1 MIVAFALLIAFAV
14 PVLFLLAL
22 KRYDLY
28 QTGKS
33 KYNFFTLAFGLIA
46 YFLAAQIN
54 PAILNIGL
62 ANSWEEVVVLWAP
75 IVEEILKSLILI
87 YFVNRADFNY
97 IVDGAIYGF
106 GVGIGFAV
114 IENVQYMNNNLE
126 IAFLVAIARVFS
138 TNLVHATGSGIIGIA
153 LANQREDKSKPAP
166 LIILGGYGFAIFFH
180 ALFNSM
186 VSDGIA
192 ILVAIVYGLLGMGL
206 IYFIIHRGMNI
217 QKQWV
222 REKLGMTDRVTEQE
236 TQVVHNIEKIHEIL
250 LPMEKRFGS
259 GKANLVRSL
268 IYKQAEIGIKRKLLS
283 KDTSEVRKAEVKKI
297 IEELGDDINKLR
309 NQIGVYCMLMVRE
322 VYTDPEVNNQ
332 VFNLLNA
339 RIASA
344 GIGQKGGGLWD
355 RVAEKVKDAELQELK
370 QSRLKAI
377 KETSLFKE
385 LSEEALNAVAAKGVV
400 KNYNK
405 DEALMRKGDPAD
417 SFFVILKG
425 SLKIVTTDSKGDEIV
440 INKVDSGETIGELA
454 LIDQLPRSA
463 GAIALE
469 NVEALELTR
478 DAFFELLDERLDVSL
493 GILRGFS
500 NRLRFSTTYIEK
512 VIDWSQK
519 TAKGDYSFLENTQ
532 PIMNTANS
540 DDAKAAQLLSAFYSM
555 ASKVKEREE
564 GLKQQ
569 LEILTFQID
578 EERRKKE
585 FEEIT
590 STEFYSKLKE
600 QAQTLRRKRQGS

>member
-1 MIVAFALLIAFAV
+1 MVVAFALLIAFAV
-14 PVLFLLAL
+14 PVLFLWILR
-22 KRYDLY
+22 RYDLY

-33 KYNFFTLAFGLIA
+33 TFNIVTLVAGFFA
-46 YFLAAQIN
+46 YLLAAQIN

-62 ANSWEEVVVLWAP
+62 VDSWNEIVRFWAP
-75 IVEEILKSLILI
+75 IVEEILKSLIII
-87 YFVNRADFNY
+87 YLVNRADFNY

-138 TNLVHATGSGIIGIA
+138 TNFVHATGSGIIGIA
-153 LANQREDKSKPAP
+153 LANQRDDKSKRAP
-166 LIILGGYGFAIFFH
+166 LIILAGYIFAIFFH

-186 VSDGIA
+186 VSEGVA
-192 ILVAIVYGLLGMGL
+192 ILVAIIYGVIGVGL
-206 IYFIIHRGMNI
+206 IYVIILRGMKI

-222 REKLGMTDRVTEQE
+222 TEKLDMTDRVTQQE
-236 TQVVHNIEKIHEIL
+236 TQVVSNIEKINEVL
-250 LPMEKRFGS
+250 LPIEKRFGTE
-259 GKANLVRSL
+259 KANLVRSL
-268 IYKQAEIGIKRKLLS
+268 IYKQAEIGIKRNLLG
-283 KDTSEVRKAEVKKI
+283 KDTSEVRKAEINKI
-297 IEELGDDINKLR
+297 IAELGDDINKLR
-309 NQIGVYCMLMVRE
+309 NQIGVYCMMMVRE
-322 VYTDPEVNNQ
+322 VYAGMDTQ

-344 GIGQKGGGLWD
+344 GTGQKGGGIWD
-355 RVAEKVKDAELQELK
+355 RVTEKVKDAELQELK

-385 LSEEALNAVAAKGVV
+385 LSEEALNAVAGKGLV
-400 KNYNK
+400 KNYSK

-425 SLKIVTTDSKGDEIV
+425 SLKIVTTDSKGDEII
-440 INKVDSGETIGELA
+440 INKVDGGETIGELA

-469 NVEALELTR
+469 DVEALELTR
-478 DAFFELLDERLDVSL
+478 DSFFELLDERLDVSL

-519 TAKGDYSFLENTQ
+519 TAEGDYSFLDNTQ
-532 PIMNTANS
+532 TIMNTTHS
-540 DDAKAAQLLSAFYSM
+540 DDAKASQLLSTFYSM
-555 ASKVKEREE
+555 VSKVKEREE

-600 QAQTLRRKRQGS
+600 QAQTLRKKRQGS